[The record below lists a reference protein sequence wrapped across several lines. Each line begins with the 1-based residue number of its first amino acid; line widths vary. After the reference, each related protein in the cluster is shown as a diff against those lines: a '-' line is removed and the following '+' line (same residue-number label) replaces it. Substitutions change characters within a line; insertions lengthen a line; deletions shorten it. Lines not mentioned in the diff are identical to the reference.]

1 VKALTLM
8 AALLL
13 ATTAHATTTL
23 TTGVGFALNALDCRV
38 LNASTKPV
46 EVDSVTIF
54 DADGNALPA
63 SFSNCTFPGPILP
76 GLTCFVKISSS
87 HYGRCVIVTKG
98 NSKSIRGTLLLF
110 GSGLGDV
117 ETILE
122 AR

>member
-1 VKALTLM
+1 MKAFTLVVT
-8 AALLL
+8 LLL
-13 ATTAHATTTL
+13 ATAAQATTL
-23 TTGVGFALNALDCRV
+23 TTGIGFGLNALDCLV

-54 DADGNALPA
+54 DDNGNAL
-63 SFSNCTFPGPILP
+63 STSTVCTLPGQIFPGLA
-76 GLTCFVKISSS
+76 CHVKIQSS

-98 NSKSIRGTLLLF
+98 NTKSIRGTLLLF
-110 GSGLGDV
+110 GTGLGDA

>member
-1 VKALTLM
+1 MRT
-8 AALLL
+8 LLL
-13 ATTAHATTTL
+13 VFTLSLAAAAHATTL
-23 TTGVGFALNALDCRV
+23 TTGIGFGLNALDCLV

-54 DADGNALPA
+54 DDNGNAL
-63 SFSNCTFPGPILP
+63 STSSICTFPGQIFP
-76 GLTCFVKISSS
+76 GLACHVKIQST

-98 NSKSIRGTLLLF
+98 NAKSIRGTLLLF
-110 GSGLGDV
+110 GTGLGDA

>member
-1 VKALTLM
+1 MRTFTFL
-8 AALLL
+8 AAFLL
-13 ATTAHATTTL
+13 AATAGATTL
-23 TTGVGFALNALDCRV
+23 TTGIGFGLNALDCRV

-54 DADGNALPA
+54 DDNGTAL
-63 SFSNCTFPGPILP
+63 STFSNCTFPGQILA
-76 GLTCFVKISSS
+76 GLVCSVKIQST

-98 NSKSIRGTLLLF
+98 NAKSIRGTLLLF
-110 GSGLGDV
+110 GTGLGDA

>member
-1 VKALTLM
+1 MRAFTLVVM
-8 AALLL
+8 LFLSTAAQ
-13 ATTAHATTTL
+13 ATTTL
-23 TTGVGFALNALDCRV
+23 TTGIGFGLNALDCLV
-38 LNASTKPV
+38 LDASTKPV

-54 DADGNALPA
+54 DDNGNAL
-63 SFSNCTFPGPILP
+63 STFSNCTFPGQISP
-76 GLTCFVKISSS
+76 GLACHVKIQSS

-110 GSGLGDV
+110 GTGLGDA